1 MQRLLPLRSSRP
13 GSQHRRASSPMT
25 ATSPSEWIADLRR
38 RHRPETVLTLLQ
50 LQVLG
55 PGLYRSTDLARCLG
69 IEPRTVFS
77 IMERLKNVGLVE
89 FESWGKRG
97 RLIWWVATSRCQ
109 RPDREALFPRWILR
123 SNAARRFEVLLGTE
137 KETAA
142 KLGMSWRSLS
152 NFLNES
158 RSSYRLLSQWS
169 IELNPIQFVAHN
181 ESHLS

>member
-1 MQRLLPLRSSRP
+1 
-13 GSQHRRASSPMT
+13 MT

-55 PGLYRSTDLARCLG
+55 PGLYRATDLARCLG
-69 IEPRTVFS
+69 VEPRTVFS
-77 IMERLKNVGLVE
+77 IMERLKSAELVE

-97 RLIWWVATSRCQ
+97 RLIWWVATSRYQ
-109 RPDREALFPRWILR
+109 KPDREALFPRWVLR
-123 SNAARRFEVLLGTE
+123 SNAARRFEVLFGTE
-137 KETAA
+137 KETAV

-158 RSSYRLLSQWS
+158 RSPYWLLGQWS
-169 IELNPIQFVAHN
+169 IELNPIQFVTQNEAHF
-181 ESHLS
+181 SQP